1 MNSAPIDTSVGDSAG
16 HATRV
21 TDLGSGNIKKV
32 TVSDPQRHGSGVN
45 SYVVSPAHRTA
56 GCHLLSQL
64 CLLVS
69 SSVSPPAAAAA
80 AAGRTHKY
88 ARTRFLA
95 LAFTTTSHLFS
106 PHPPTPPHAKKS
118 YKIITE
124 TDNKDFD
131 QSRFTVIKRYS
142 DFDWLRRHLVQAN
155 PGVIVPPLPEKS
167 MIKKTESAFVE
178 TRRRALQTFLNRVAS
193 HEMLSRDETFRR
205 FLQDTADMFAVHRL
219 ALEEALEAKSGGF
232 ANKFFSSATNA
243 FRSVGRSTGITVT
256 ERPKTDDDMLF
267 DEVVSYV
274 NGLTPQLA
282 NVQKHT
288 SNMVLS
294 GKELSSALFEFG
306 EAFKVLGNAEDKA
319 KASNSLAR
327 ALAAVGSTADGI
339 SATTAETAQ
348 RINVRFLEQVKD
360 YGRMLAA
367 VEGAIA
373 QRREAQLAFWE
384 AEDELGRKE
393 AYHNKVAGQPGK
405 EAKAAKARGEW
416 ETAQEKSE
424 AARRHFQ
431 RVSETFFQ
439 EVAKFKGQ
447 KVQDFRAMLLD
458 FIQLQ
463 IDHSKKVEGEW
474 MRVIPDLESIVNKG
488 GGVAGVGGAPSKE

>member
-1 MNSAPIDTSVGDSAG
+1 M
-16 HATRV
+16 
-21 TDLGSGNIKKV
+21 
-32 TVSDPQRHGSGVN
+32 
-45 SYVVSPAHRTA
+45 
-56 GCHLLSQL
+56 
-64 CLLVS
+64 
-69 SSVSPPAAAAA
+69 
-80 AAGRTHKY
+80 
-88 ARTRFLA
+88 
-95 LAFTTTSHLFS
+95 
-106 PHPPTPPHAKKS
+106 
-118 YKIITE
+118 
-124 TDNKDFD
+124 
-131 QSRFTVIKRYS
+131 
-142 DFDWLRRHLVQAN
+142 QAN

-178 TRRRALQTFLNRVAS
+178 TRRRALQTFLNRVAA

-205 FLQDTADMFAVHRL
+205 FLHDTADMFAVHKQ
-219 ALEEALEAKSGGF
+219 ALEEAIEAKSGGF
-232 ANKFFSSATNA
+232 ANKLLSSATNA

-274 NGLTPQLA
+274 NGLAPQLA

-319 KASNSLAR
+319 KASDSLAR

-393 AYHNKVAGQPGK
+393 AHHNKVAGQPGK
-405 EAKAAKARGEW
+405 EARAAKARSEW

-463 IDHSKKVEGEW
+463 IDHSKKVEEEW
-474 MRVIPDLESIVNKG
+474 TRVIPDLESIVK
-488 GGVAGVGGAPSKE
+488 KESRESC